1 MIAKN
6 LNLNDQ
12 TWLCWPELSLSER
25 WLFWL
30 KAVTRDH
37 LLLHLNS
44 SLNVKFIC
52 KHVIKQKYP
61 RKLCSKISYFMYIIV
76 GSTKTGVK
84 D

>member
-1 MIAKN
+1 VV
-6 LNLNDQ
+6 L
-12 TWLCWPELSLSER
+12 
-25 WLFWL
+25 L

-37 LLLHLNS
+37 LLLHLIS

-61 RKLCSKISYFMYIIV
+61 RKFCSNISYCMYIIV
-76 GSTKTGVK
+76 GSTETGVK